1 MKFFKKIL
9 KNPFK
14 KKTNTSK
21 NPTIIFEKPKQKFG
35 LKQRKMLKNIAKRT
49 FLKNAPI
56 NWIGALTNISK
67 WIWFSIFMA
76 LFLASAYFTFFTEIF
91 YIKKILIFEGP
102 TESNNLSIRKI
113 VEPLRNRNLF
123 LFSSEDLKNTINQRV
138 DNLSNLQIQRK
149 IPNTLIV
156 KFENFKNVA
165 NITNI
170 IGKLE
175 VKKSFIINQ
184 NGLLIA
190 EDKISTILPTIS
202 IKNEKAYNIGDQILK
217 VEELKYILDAKRQF
231 EEKFKIKINEIKYIP
246 KAKEIRFVTEK
257 GYEVWLDIKV
267 TYTEQLMKL
276 KNSIPKIDLYNGSL
290 EYVDLRIQSAEGQK
304 IIYK

>member
-14 KKTNTSK
+14 KKTTTSK
-21 NPTIIFEKPKQKFG
+21 NPTVIFEKPKQKFG
-35 LKQRKMLKNIAKRT
+35 LKQKKILKNIAKRT
-49 FLKNAPI
+49 FRKNAPI
-56 NWIGALTNISK
+56 NWLGALTKVSK
-67 WIWFSIFMA
+67 WIWLSIFIG
-76 LFLASAYFTFFTEIF
+76 LFLASAYLTFFTEIF
-91 YIKKILIFEGP
+91 YIKKILIYEGAK
-102 TESNNLSIRKI
+102 ESNNLSIRKI

-123 LFSSEDLKNTINQRV
+123 LFSTDELKNTITERV
-138 DNLSNLQIQRK
+138 DNLSNLQVQRK

-175 VKKSFIINQ
+175 VKKSFIINE

-190 EDKISTILPTIS
+190 EDKISTTLPNIS
-202 IKNEKAYNIGDQILK
+202 IKSEKAYNIGDQILK
-217 VEELKYILDAKRQF
+217 VENLKYILEAKKQF
-231 EEKFKIKINEIKYIP
+231 EEKFKIKVTETKFLPNP
-246 KAKEIRFVTEK
+246 KEVRFVTEK
-257 GYEVWLDIKV
+257 GFEVWLDLLV
-267 TYTEQLMKL
+267 PYSEQLMKL
-276 KNSIPKIDLYNGSL
+276 KNSIPKIDLYSGNL
-290 EYVDLRIQSAEGQK
+290 QYVDLRIQSAEGQK